1 MNIGTEG
8 RFGIGFKFWTYHFNY
23 ATLEAE
29 NWSCKWK
36 QDLTD
41 IKLSSSNQEDG
52 MRLIFQIVNR
62 SQQKENYTSFV
73 KSIAVWKK
81 LTDYYLVFQC

>member
-1 MNIGTEG
+1 MERFDKKSDIGTEG

-52 MRLIFQIVNR
+52 MRLIFSDCIG
-62 SQQKENYTSFV
+62 STKENYTSFV
-73 KSIAVWKK
+73 KS
-81 LTDYYLVFQC
+81 DCGSGRN